1 MHASRVLTRSL
12 ATAGA
17 VLALSAGPWAV
28 AAQADDGSA
37 RTTTVVGELVRAWPE
52 TPLEGRHAGETH
64 EEPLT
69 FVEAAD
75 GSSVRVP
82 SGAVEGIDVGST
94 VEVTLGGTE
103 DDEAAGDG
111 YEPAHEVLDAQ
122 VVRAARPAA
131 TVPAGSV
138 TNPVTVVMVAPRGG
152 TPDGTALA
160 DVVATVN
167 DDVADFWSE
176 QTGGAVTVGVTA
188 AHDWLTT
195 TAGCADPTALWDE
208 AAARVGFRAGPGRH
222 LLLYVTGRP
231 RDLPGC
237 SYALA
242 QVGTGTASG
251 GRLYVRDDLASLV
264 AHELGHN
271 LGLGHSSGLQC
282 DGTVE
287 APTGSTECRTAAYR
301 DYYDVMGVSWDRAG
315 ALTAAQAARLG
326 VLPAAAVRTAGPAT
340 TTATLAPLG
349 TGTGTRVLR
358 MTDAA
363 GTDYWLEYRTAVGR
377 DAWLADDNRYRLDSG
392 VLLHRSGAMPDTSL
406 LLDGSPS
413 TAAGWETDLQTALRP
428 GVPVVVAGGELTV
441 TVDAV
446 TPAGATVTVVRAAAA
461 PAPAPVPAPTVP
473 APGVLSGGGTPAG
486 AAAPASPEQAP
497 PAADTAAPAAVVP
510 RSVAAEGGAAQP
522 VAPGTGAPE
531 AGAPEGGAAQPVAPE
546 AVAPAADA
554 AATADPVVPVEAA
567 AARPAGGSWATPA
580 LAAGGLL
587 GAGGA
592 VLVGRRLPSL
602 RRRP

>member
-1 MHASRVLTRSL
+1 MPEGMHASRALSRSL
-12 ATAGA
+12 SRSLSRA
-17 VLALSAGPWAV
+17 LALAGVAV
-28 AAQADDGSA
+28 ALCAGVPDVARADDA
-37 RTTTVVGELVRAWPE
+37 AATTVVGELVQAWPE
-52 TPLEGRHAGETH
+52 SPLEGRHAEEPH
-64 EEPLT
+64 EEPLA

-75 GSSVRVP
+75 GSSVRVDP
-82 SGAVEGIDVGST
+82 DAVEGIAVGST

-103 DDEAAGDG
+103 TDEAAGDG
-111 YEPAHEVLDAQ
+111 YEPAHEVLAAQ
-122 VVRAARPAA
+122 VVQAARPA

-138 TNPVTVVMVAPRGG
+138 TNQVTVVMVAPRGG

-160 DVVATVN
+160 DVVDTVN
-167 DDVADFWSE
+167 DDVAAFWSE

-251 GRLYVRDDLASLV
+251 GRLYVRDDLPSLV

-271 LGLGHSSGLQC
+271 FGLGHSSALQC

-287 APTGSTECRTAAYR
+287 GAVETDECRTAGYR
-301 DYYDVMGVSWDRAG
+301 DLYDVMGASWDRTG
-315 ALTAAQAARLG
+315 ALTAAQADRLG
-326 VLPAAAVRTAGPAT
+326 VLPAAAVRTAGSAT
-340 TTATLAPLG
+340 TTATLAPLAAG
-349 TGTGTRVLR
+349 TGPRVLR

-363 GTDYWLEYRTAVGR
+363 GTDYWLEYRAAVGR
-377 DAWLADDNRYRLDSG
+377 DAWLSSDNPYRLDAG

-413 TAAGWETDLQTALRP
+413 AAAGWGTDMQAALRP
-428 GVPVVVAGGELTV
+428 RVPVAVAGGELTV
-441 TVDAV
+441 TVDAL
-446 TPAGATVTVVRAAAA
+446 TPAGATVTVVRAVPAPAPAPAA
-461 PAPAPVPAPTVP
+461 PAPAAPAP
-473 APGVLSGGGTPAG
+473 AVLSGDGTPAG
-486 AAAPASPEQAP
+486 PAVPAAPARAAAPAGSAVPAAPPVPVVPPAPATPPASAGTPDAVAP
-497 PAADTAAPAAVVP
+497 PADSSGPAGRP
-510 RSVAAEGGAAQP
+510 EGAA
-522 VAPGTGAPE
+522 
-531 AGAPEGGAAQPVAPE
+531 
-546 AVAPAADA
+546 
-554 AATADPVVPVEAA
+554 PVEASA
-567 AARPAGGSWATPA
+567 SRPAGGSWATPA

-587 GAGGA
+587 GVGGA
-592 VLVGRRLPSL
+592 VLAGRRLPAL
-602 RRRP
+602 RRRS